1 MKKVPMEMFMLNA
14 QRLPV
19 VNEFYSSFSASHHH
33 HLVFLLAIN
42 TVNALHGRFFSGRTV
57 VGNYIPTQSY
67 HKLFPASSSATTP
80 LTTSY
85 Q

>member
-1 MKKVPMEMFMLNA
+1 VRHFVFSSLN
-14 QRLPV
+14 
-19 VNEFYSSFSASHHH
+19 S
-33 HLVFLLAIN
+33 VFFFILAIN
-42 TVNALHGRFFSGRTV
+42 TVNALHGRSFSGRTV

-67 HKLFPASSSATTP
+67 HKLFPTSSSATTP